1 MGKVTLQTYQAG
13 LSESLP
19 VIIDWLVVSTLILL
33 MAGLLNFFLAR
44 KSPSFRNANWRMA
57 FVALAL
63 LPLLQWLGPEL
74 GIAIP
79 VSLNESLAN
88 GSLAF
93 MPPLANLLVYLTL
106 LYCAGAAFNL
116 LKLTG
121 DIRAV
126 IRSST
131 TCQPCD
137 NPELAAQLAELSQ
150 RNGVTQPVSL
160 YLSSAVRSPST
171 WGVFRHR
178 IILPTAAQ
186 NWGTVSNQCVLG
198 HELGHIAR
206 NDWFFYVLSRL
217 VASLYWFNPLA
228 WSALARLEAE
238 AEKSCD
244 DIAIDDSGC
253 QFAYAECLVCMAQ
266 TMLPDA
272 SKYKPGMLGN
282 AHQLTQ
288 RINHILHPQADR
300 HHIPRESFLPYLFTA
315 VALTCCLSSLH
326 FNFQAKEDSQL
337 PGLLIPVHFVP
348 ANSDE
353 FKLLMSGQP
362 VRHPNQ

>member
-1 MGKVTLQTYQAG
+1 MGKVISQTYLAG
-13 LSESLP
+13 LTETLP
-19 VIIDWLVVSTLILL
+19 VIVDWLVVSTLILL

-79 VSLNESLAN
+79 ISLNESLAN
-88 GSLAF
+88 SSLAF
-93 MPPLANLLVYLTL
+93 MPSMTNLLVWLAL
-106 LYCAGAAFNL
+106 LYCMGAAFNL
-116 LKLTG
+116 FKLTS

-126 IRSST
+126 MRSST
-131 TCQPCD
+131 NCQPCE
-137 NPELAAQLAELSQ
+137 NPELAAQLAELRQ

-160 YLSSAVRSPST
+160 SLSSAVKSPST
-171 WGVFRHR
+171 WGVFKHR

-186 NWGTVSNQCVLG
+186 NWEPVSSQCVLG

-253 QFAYAECLVCMAQ
+253 QFAYAECLVSMAQ
-266 TMLPDA
+266 TMLPGA

-315 VALTCCLSSLH
+315 VVLTCCLSSLH
-326 FNFQAKEDSQL
+326 FNFQTKEDSQL

-353 FKLLMSGQP
+353 FDLLMSGQA
-362 VRHPNQ
+362 VRRPSQ